1 VRIQEYSSSQEGAVR
16 ALTDRI
22 FGEGF
27 FAGPGDAWRDPDTLA
42 LIATEGDDVIGFASG
57 RLLPEHGLSDF
68 LEGQIGEIPSA
79 ISEAD
84 ASGKLG
90 VIETVAVAP
99 EHRGSG
105 VGTKLLRVLHD
116 HIVGYGADKLII
128 TFRRGPS
135 SSKVKDLMERL
146 GYEFWTSM
154 ESYWHDRCDR
164 GEFKCVDRTDACNC
178 RAEIYLTKVY

>member
-1 VRIQEYSSSQEGAVR
+1 M

-27 FAGPGDAWRDPDTLA
+27 FGGPGDGWRDPDTLA
-42 LIATEGDDVIGFASG
+42 LVATEGDEVIGFASG
-57 RLLPEHGLSDF
+57 RLLPEHGLRDF
-68 LEGQIGEIPSA
+68 LNGQVTDVPDDVT
-79 ISEAD
+79 EAD

-90 VIETVAVAP
+90 VIETVAVSP

-105 VGTKLLRVLHD
+105 TGTKLLRVLHD
-116 HIVGYGADKLII
+116 NIVGYGADKLII

-135 SSKVKDLMERL
+135 SSKVKELMERL

-154 ESYWHDRCDR
+154 DTFWHERCDA
-164 GEFKCVDRTDACNC
+164 GDFKCVDRTDTCNC
-178 RAEIYLTKVY
+178 RAEMYRIKVY

>member
-1 VRIQEYSSSQEGAVR
+1 VRIQEYASPQQDAVT

-27 FAGPGDAWRDPDTLA
+27 FEGRDDHWRDPDTLA
-42 LIATEGDDVIGFASG
+42 LVATEGDEVVGFTSG
-57 RLLPEHGLSDF
+57 RLLPEHGLSEF
-68 LEGQIGEIPSA
+68 MEGQLTDIPDE

-84 ASGKLG
+84 ASGTLG

-99 EHRGSG
+99 EFRGAG
-105 VGTKLLRVLHD
+105 IGTKLLRVLHD

-135 SSKVKDLMERL
+135 SSKVKDLMEKL
-146 GYEFWTSM
+146 GYQFWTSM
-154 ESYWHDRCDR
+154 DTYWHARCDR
-164 GEFKCVDRTDACNC
+164 GEFKCIDRTDTCNC
-178 RAEIYLTKVY
+178 RAEIYLNKVY

>member
-1 VRIQEYSSSQEGAVR
+1 VRIQEYRSSQQEAVM

-27 FAGPGDAWRDPDTLA
+27 FEGPGDAWRDPDTLA
-42 LIATEGDDVIGFASG
+42 LVATEGDDVVGFTSG
-57 RLLPEHGLSDF
+57 RLLPEHGLRDF
-68 LEGQIGEIPSA
+68 LDGQITDIPA
-79 ISEAD
+79 DISEAD
-84 ASGKLG
+84 AKGNLG
-90 VIETVAVAP
+90 VIETVAVSP

-105 VGTKLLRVLHD
+105 IGTKLLRVLHD

-135 SSKVKDLMERL
+135 SSKVKELMERL

-154 ESYWHDRCDR
+154 ESYWHERCDR

-178 RAEIYLTKVY
+178 RAEIYLNKVY